1 MIRWLNSMPVAVAG
15 IRDDSF
21 FSFIDPDALWIEP
34 RSGTLRRGPYVQ
46 SKAYPLRQLFDVP
59 SNSHLDPLS
68 IQTYSD
74 TNTVIDYLVRIFP
87 IDMIFKEVGTRVKS
101 QLQRVTAFGPW
112 PYLVSSL
119 RKRNQQHVIAR
130 WTELTVIPQYVCV
143 EARVN
148 YVQRCGVLMEDGS
161 VRFQFADPP
170 CFRYLQLQYRLFHGS
185 EQLDIESVWLAQAH
199 SIFSQ
204 LGVHEDEWEDYSIV
218 DSFHLTLYPY
228 NYWRRKAGIA
238 SNKPTPYLFVRP
250 IPRPSDDETTR
261 RSRIESMY
269 FWSLDPSGQEEMSES
284 TKVSL
289 GLPSFE
295 TTIEFWYKS
304 WDFKTYKL
312 IESFQRFKGFDPK
325 ATDYARSL
333 GYPLLQVVG
342 DEDRFQEL
350 KESNDDCSTS
360 EDEESMSVDHDPPCP
375 DNASHDIISP
385 PRPNNTSANEMPDT
399 ETDEEVTVGNKRKS
413 KSAGSSSKRRKVHT
427 DHGEDEDATTKS
439 TIKRLRT
446 TAAYAKNPV
455 QIPKQGRWDNLPQ
468 RELSSRKVRPSV
480 RAQEA
485 REARSEGSTSK
496 KWDRGG
502 RNGQGRANWSSPI
515 SRRVLFGYSD
525 SQYGLPAL
533 IFYDALIP
541 LSRVLLLNW
550 SNKPNRANRWVEL
563 YFRLQ
568 AMVAGIR
575 GDLHSGPI
583 DPNKLWIEP
592 RSGALRRG
600 PYVQSNAD
608 RLNRLFGIPSIP
620 HLDPLSIQT
629 YSDVNTVID
638 YLARI
643 LPIDMIFEEVGTRV
657 KSRCWGVTAFGP
669 WPYIVGSLRK
679 RNQQLIIARWM
690 GLTQIPQYVCVKAH
704 DARFG
709 RCGVFMED
717 GSVRFQFARRTDFGS
732 SLWLTYKLFH
742 GTEQLDIESAWLAQ
756 AHSIFSQLGVHED
769 EWKKYSIVDGFR
781 LNLSTYRKRNVGI
794 ASNESDP
801 YLFVRPIP
809 RPSDDETT
817 WRSWTESTYFWS
829 LDPSGEEEMLE
840 STRVSLGLP
849 SFRPEI
855 NLWYKHWN
863 FETYKVIEKYQ
874 RFKGFDPKTTDY
886 ARSLGYPLIQVVRDE
901 DRFQELGESND
912 DCSASEDEE
921 SMSGS

>member
-1 MIRWLNSMPVAVAG
+1 MSFIQECSDFDICNNQITVVEGSQYNDNRTFQIVRRETRESSIRDEFERVRTGNINLIKAVATSDIYEYDGRWWSHNRRTVTRRTISIARIRGEDKEAEFLYVRYSGPEAHQAFKRDFDQFSAVKYALIPLNRVLLENEENKWVELYFRLQVAVAG

-502 RNGQGRANWSSPI
+502 RNGQGRA
-515 SRRVLFGYSD
+515 
-525 SQYGLPAL
+525 
-533 IFYDALIP
+533 
-541 LSRVLLLNW
+541 
-550 SNKPNRANRWVEL
+550 
-563 YFRLQ
+563 
-568 AMVAGIR
+568 
-575 GDLHSGPI
+575 SG
-583 DPNKLWIEP
+583 K
-592 RSGALRRG
+592 
-600 PYVQSNAD
+600 
-608 RLNRLFGIPSIP
+608 
-620 HLDPLSIQT
+620 
-629 YSDVNTVID
+629 
-638 YLARI
+638 AR
-643 LPIDMIFEEVGTRV
+643 
-657 KSRCWGVTAFGP
+657 
-669 WPYIVGSLRK
+669 
-679 RNQQLIIARWM
+679 
-690 GLTQIPQYVCVKAH
+690 
-704 DARFG
+704 
-709 RCGVFMED
+709 
-717 GSVRFQFARRTDFGS
+717 
-732 SLWLTYKLFH
+732 
-742 GTEQLDIESAWLAQ
+742 
-756 AHSIFSQLGVHED
+756 
-769 EWKKYSIVDGFR
+769 
-781 LNLSTYRKRNVGI
+781 
-794 ASNESDP
+794 
-801 YLFVRPIP
+801 
-809 RPSDDETT
+809 
-817 WRSWTESTYFWS
+817 
-829 LDPSGEEEMLE
+829 
-840 STRVSLGLP
+840 
-849 SFRPEI
+849 
-855 NLWYKHWN
+855 
-863 FETYKVIEKYQ
+863 
-874 RFKGFDPKTTDY
+874 
-886 ARSLGYPLIQVVRDE
+886 
-901 DRFQELGESND
+901 
-912 DCSASEDEE
+912 
-921 SMSGS
+921 

>member
-1 MIRWLNSMPVAVAG
+1 MPLVQGSSDFKFHDNQITVVEGSQYNDNRTFQIVRQETRELTIWDEYERVRTGDVNLIKAVATSDICEG
-15 IRDDSF
+15 PPWSRRKMDARRTISVARIRGEDKEAEF
-21 FSFIDPDALWIEP
+21 LYV
-34 RSGTLRRGPYVQ
+34 RYSGP
-46 SKAYPLRQLFDVP
+46 
-59 SNSHLDPLS
+59 
-68 IQTYSD
+68 
-74 TNTVIDYLVRIFP
+74 
-87 IDMIFKEVGTRVKS
+87 
-101 QLQRVTAFGPW
+101 
-112 PYLVSSL
+112 
-119 RKRNQQHVIAR
+119 
-130 WTELTVIPQYVCV
+130 
-143 EARVN
+143 EAR
-148 YVQRCGVLMEDGS
+148 
-161 VRFQFADPP
+161 
-170 CFRYLQLQYRLFHGS
+170 
-185 EQLDIESVWLAQAH
+185 QA
-199 SIFSQ
+199 FK
-204 LGVHEDEWEDYSIV
+204 
-218 DSFHLTLYPY
+218 
-228 NYWRRKAGIA
+228 R
-238 SNKPTPYLFVRP
+238 
-250 IPRPSDDETTR
+250 
-261 RSRIESMY
+261 
-269 FWSLDPSGQEEMSES
+269 
-284 TKVSL
+284 
-289 GLPSFE
+289 
-295 TTIEFWYKS
+295 
-304 WDFKTYKL
+304 DF
-312 IESFQRFKGFDPK
+312 
-325 ATDYARSL
+325 
-333 GYPLLQVVG
+333 
-342 DEDRFQEL
+342 DRF
-350 KESNDDCSTS
+350 
-360 EDEESMSVDHDPPCP
+360 
-375 DNASHDIISP
+375 
-385 PRPNNTSANEMPDT
+385 SAVKHLN
-399 ETDEEVTVGNKRKS
+399 V
-413 KSAGSSSKRRKVHT
+413 
-427 DHGEDEDATTKS
+427 
-439 TIKRLRT
+439 
-446 TAAYAKNPV
+446 
-455 QIPKQGRWDNLPQ
+455 
-468 RELSSRKVRPSV
+468 
-480 RAQEA
+480 AQ
-485 REARSEGSTSK
+485 
-496 KWDRGG
+496 
-502 RNGQGRANWSSPI
+502 
-515 SRRVLFGYSD
+515 LFGYSD

-801 YLFVRPIP
+801 YLFVQPIP